1 MVFVRTVHEQLFKND
16 TISTKMIETK
26 KVPKTKKPTVSS
38 RFIM

>member
-16 TISTKMIETK
+16 TFFSKRIETK
-26 KVPKTKKPTVSS
+26 KAPKTKKPTVSS